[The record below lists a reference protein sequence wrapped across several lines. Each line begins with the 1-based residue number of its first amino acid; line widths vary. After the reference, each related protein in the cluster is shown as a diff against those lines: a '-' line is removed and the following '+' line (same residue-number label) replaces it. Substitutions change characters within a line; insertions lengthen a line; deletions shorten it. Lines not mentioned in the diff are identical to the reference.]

1 VKSNVSKQSIME
13 ALENT
18 DNNDTEENLPLSED
32 DEKKCAE
39 ENMYC
44 GEVVTLN
51 RVFGGASESEDE
63 EDETLVLQNGK
74 NHQT

>member
-1 VKSNVSKQSIME
+1 
-13 ALENT
+13 
-18 DNNDTEENLPLSED
+18 
-32 DEKKCAE
+32 
-39 ENMYC
+39 MYC

-63 EDETLVLQNGK
+63 DEEDETIVLQNGK